1 MNVGIYIGRFQPL
14 HIGHIT
20 IMAYMQKKYDHII
33 VLVGSANQRASIK
46 NPFSFEQRKQWL
58 EQSFFDLVD
67 DANSSQKISVLPL
80 NDYRYNEKKWETGLV
95 AQVASVTTD
104 MDDVT
109 LVGHEKDDSSYYL
122 KSFPQWTYDSVAQ
135 SIKIS
140 ATPIRT
146 AWFEDRLADYAK
158 FLPPYVQQYL
168 SIKQPDYKDTF
179 AEYAYL
185 EAEKQK
191 FANYPYPET
200 LKLCCA
206 DAVLVCNDAILL
218 IKRGD
223 VIGKGSWALPGGY
236 VNCGERFA
244 DGAMRELYEETQ
256 IDAKPEQIKLINS
269 HMFDDPKRTFGFD
282 RMTVGHYYT
291 FKGNCPAVKGA
302 DDAAEAKWVKLSH
315 IKNMKMFDDHA
326 DIIDHFLNIL

>member
-1 MNVGIYIGRFQPL
+1 MKVGIYIGRFQPL

-46 NPFSFEQRKQWL
+46 NPFSFEQRKKWL

-67 DANSSQKISVLPL
+67 DAHSTQKISVLPL
-80 NDYRYNEKKWETGLV
+80 NDYRYNEKKWEVELV
-95 AQVASVTTD
+95 SQVAKVTTD
-104 MDDVT
+104 KDNVA

-122 KSFPQWTYDSVAQ
+122 KSFPQWSYDSVAQ

-140 ATPIRT
+140 ATPIRN
-146 AWFEDRLADYAK
+146 AWFQNRLSEFAE
-158 FLPPYVQQYL
+158 FLPAYVNEYLVNQQ
-168 SIKQPDYKDTF
+168 PNHADTF
-179 AEYAYL
+179 AEYHHL
-185 EAEKQK
+185 VAEELK
-191 FANYPYPET
+191 FDSYPYPET

-206 DAVLVCNDAILL
+206 DNVVVCGDAILL

-236 VNCGERFA
+236 VNRGERFA
-244 DGAMRELYEETQ
+244 DGAIRELYEETS
-256 IDAKPEQIKLINS
+256 IEVKPEQLKLIDS

-282 RMTVGHYYT
+282 RMTVGHYY
-291 FKGNCPAVKGA
+291 KLEGDCPKIKGA
-302 DDAAEAKWVKLSH
+302 DDAAEAKWVKLGH

-326 DIIDHFLNIL
+326 DIIDHFLDIL